1 MFDGRN
7 QIMYNYNNGS
17 QYIRTGSFQI
27 CQEYCRERHWIFIK
41 SMFQVRILK
50 NLANTF
56 EKKYKRIGSNP
67 VCNFGILRVL
77 EGLYI
82 LILLNVQGLIRFQKK
97 NWAGFKVWFWKIS
110 SLMFVII
117 FGFDSTSVQR
127 RNVKVQVEEFFS
139 TILFY
144 ISFGIKSVRS

>member
-1 MFDGRN
+1 MSLF
-7 QIMYNYNNGS
+7 
-17 QYIRTGSFQI
+17 
-27 CQEYCRERHWIFIK
+27 
-41 SMFQVRILK
+41 
-50 NLANTF
+50 
-56 EKKYKRIGSNP
+56 KRVYGL
-67 VCNFGILRVL
+67 FL
-77 EGLYI
+77 ENKPELE
-82 LILLNVQGLIRFQKK
+82 VT
-97 NWAGFKVWFWKIS
+97 S